1 MFRSTW
7 ILILAVV
14 LCGWVESAAQ
24 ERPQLTVVVYN
35 DAGVPARVVES
46 AKEAAERIYRD
57 AGVAVAW
64 KDHNDPATGTTELF
78 VRIVRR
84 SLNLPGE
91 DFGIAFVGGDG
102 RGVQADIFYSGIE
115 QLTSNSSANPAQVLG
130 HVMAHELGHLLLGMN
145 SHSRQGIMQAHW
157 TDQQLGQM
165 SKGIVKFDKRQAK
178 AIGATLTDAVPTDR
192 GRVAEVLIVTR
203 AFSPRMES
211 QYPTLP

>member
-7 ILILAVV
+7 ILILTVV
-14 LCGWVESAAQ
+14 LCGWIESAAQ

-35 DAGVPARVVES
+35 DAGVPARIVES

-57 AGVAVAW
+57 AGIAIAW

-115 QLTSNSSANPAQVLG
+115 QLSSPTNPAQILG

-145 SHSRQGIMQAHW
+145 THSRLGIMQAQW
-157 TDQQLGQM
+157 TDQQLRQM
-165 SKGIVKFDKRQAK
+165 SKGILKFDKRQSEIISAK
-178 AIGATLTDAVPTDR
+178 LSDVHAVAQITTEWQR
-192 GRVAEVLIVTR
+192 N
-203 AFSPRMES
+203 
-211 QYPTLP
+211 